1 MIRILIFSIFF
12 ITTCGC
18 QNSINSSP
26 DDFENMNPILSH
38 FPENYSLIK
47 EDNFDFFSSENWSKG
62 LTHDDDNSI
71 RMLWNRNTGGE
82 HLLNDKY
89 AGYILDENVYISDD
103 GLLYLENRKENVQGT
118 NPVGDFEYSTGWINS
133 LQKINFNGTEKGIYI
148 EIKAKFPKGNK
159 VWPAIWLIDDS
170 ENRGWPPEI
179 DIWEYF
185 GRFFD
190 SNRQDLMY
198 MRYIY
203 GLWNDKKNHSVA
215 IENFHEIYNASNE
228 FKIYGFQW
236 TNEIMRWYIDGA
248 LVHEK
253 NSGFEIPLSDWP
265 NKKMCLVIN
274 NGLMSAVAEEDTI
287 FPNSLI
293 IDYIKIFQK
302 DN

>member
-38 FPENYSLIK
+38 VPENYSLIK

-190 SNRQDLMY
+190 SHRQDLMY

-274 NGLMSAVAEEDTI
+274 NGLMRAVAEEDTI

-293 IDYIKIFQK
+293 IDYI
-302 DN
+302 

>member
-1 MIRILIFSIFF
+1 MIRTLIFSIFF

-253 NSGFEIPLSDWP
+253 IVDLKFLCQIGPI
-265 NKKMCLVIN
+265 KKCVWL
-274 NGLMSAVAEEDTI
+274 LTTD
-287 FPNSLI
+287 
-293 IDYIKIFQK
+293 
-302 DN
+302 

>member
-26 DDFENMNPILSH
+26 DNFENMNPILSH
-38 FPENYSLIK
+38 VPENYSLIK

-265 NKKMCLVIN
+265 NKKMCSVIN

>member
-1 MIRILIFSIFF
+1 MIRTLIFSIFF

-38 FPENYSLIK
+38 VPENYSLIK

-62 LTHDDDNSI
+62 LTHGDDNSI

-89 AGYILDENVYISDD
+89 AGYIMDENVYISDD
-103 GLLYLENRKENVQGT
+103 GLLFLENRKENIQGT
-118 NPVGDFEYSTGWINS
+118 NPIGDFEYSTGWINS

-236 TNEIMRWYIDGA
+236 TNEIMKWYIDGV
-248 LVHEK
+248 LVHVK
-253 NSGFEIPLSDWP
+253 NSGSEIPLSDWP

-274 NGLMSAVAEEDTI
+274 NGLMSAVSEEDTI

-302 DN
+302 DD